1 MKERDISI
9 LIITTITVLSLFVYN
24 SPTDTGI
31 AIKKEMKDIFSPEK
45 VVKQSIEGM
54 DEEIQMKLNEGHRSE
69 YVMYVDEERYMLTH
83 GEKSDVITPLHPAP
97 ENYPEVTMEIEQFPN
112 EKPLDLVEIIEA
124 QLHKEFTKLEVAEIT
139 NPIKGYQIHGA
150 AGNKA
155 DSKIVNAYVISNGKE
170 GSFVITQ
177 FYFLEAA
184 EGHGARLHHMLETF
198 KIVE

>member
-1 MKERDISI
+1 M
-9 LIITTITVLSLFVYN
+9 YN
-24 SPTDTGI
+24 SQTDTGI

-54 DEEIQMKLNEGHRSE
+54 DEEIQMKLNEGNRSE
-69 YVMYVDEERYMLTH
+69 YVMYIDEERYKLTH
-83 GEKSDVITPLHPAP
+83 GENSDLITPLHPAP
-97 ENYPEVTMEIEQFPN
+97 ENYPEVTMEIKQVPN
-112 EKPLDLVEIIEA
+112 EKPLDLVEKIEA
-124 QLHKEFTKLEVAEIT
+124 QLHKEFIKLEVAEVT
-139 NPIKGYQIHGA
+139 NPIKGYQLHGA

-184 EGHGARLHHMLETF
+184 EGHGARFHHMLKTF
-198 KIVE
+198 EIVE